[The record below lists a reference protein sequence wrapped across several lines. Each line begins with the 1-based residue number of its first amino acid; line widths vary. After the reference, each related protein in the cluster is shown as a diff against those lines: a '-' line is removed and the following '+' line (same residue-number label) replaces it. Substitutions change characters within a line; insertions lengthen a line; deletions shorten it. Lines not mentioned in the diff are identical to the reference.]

1 MIDCNTPLEVLKRV
15 FGYERFHPLQEK
27 AIAHVLGGRDALV
40 LLPTGGGKSL
50 CFQVPALCREGLTLV
65 VSPLV
70 SLMRDQVESLKAEG
84 VAAACLNSAQDPDE
98 AAEVLRRLS
107 LGSLKLLYVSP
118 ERIFAG
124 QGLERIRSWNV
135 SLVAVDEAH
144 CISFWGHDFRPE
156 YTKLGALR
164 EILPGVPLVALPA
177 TADPAIRRDILS
189 QLAIPEDS
197 VFQDSFDRPNL
208 RLSVLPGQRKFERLR
223 IFLADRRGQAGI
235 VYCLSR
241 AATEDLAGKLSGA
254 GFKAEAYHAGLDAG
268 LRHRV
273 QDSFLRDETQIVCA
287 TVAFGMGIDKSNV
300 RWVVHWNLPKNLESF
315 YQEIGRAGRDGL
327 PADTALFYSY
337 ADVAQQLKFL
347 DEASPERRELLAAK
361 LERMKQYAEAKVCRR
376 RVLLSYFGETVEKD
390 CCNCDVCEHPP
401 ETFAG
406 TVTAQNLLS
415 AVYRTGGK
423 ATLRQCAL
431 LLKGSF
437 AREITDH
444 GWQNLKT
451 FGAGRELKFEEW
463 MEYGSQLINGG
474 YIAVAYDRGMT
485 LRLTPLSSPVLK
497 GEKAVAVVRFVSFD
511 DRKAAA
517 VKTKTAA
524 AFDSDPELFERLK
537 AVRRKLA
544 DEHEVP
550 AYVIFSDKTLKDM
563 SAKKP
568 RTEVEFRRVHGVG
581 ETKAEAYGSVFL
593 RAVAEWLDSIS

>member
-1 MIDCNTPLEVLKRV
+1 MSEPLEVLKRV
-15 FGYERFHPLQEK
+15 FGYEQFHPLQERV
-27 AIAHVLGGRDALV
+27 ISHVLAGRDALV
-40 LLPTGGGKSL
+40 LMPTGGGKSL

-65 VSPLV
+65 ISPLIA
-70 SLMRDQVESLKAEG
+70 LMRDQVEGLKANG
-84 VAAACLNSAQDPDE
+84 VAAACLNSAQTPEE
-98 AAEVLRRLS
+98 AGDVLGRIADRR
-107 LGSLKLLYVSP
+107 LKLLYISP
-118 ERIFAG
+118 EKLFSGATTGCLSRWG
-124 QGLERIRSWNV
+124 V

-156 YTKLGALR
+156 YTQLGRLR
-164 EILPGVPLVALPA
+164 QLLPGIPLIALTA
-177 TADPAIRRDILS
+177 TADPAIRADILT
-189 QLAIPEDS
+189 QLSIEESS
-197 VFQDSFDRPNL
+197 VFQSSFDRPNL
-208 RLSVLPGQRKFERLR
+208 HLAVLPGQKRFERLKE
-223 IFLADRRGQAGI
+223 FLSAHPNQTGI

-241 AATEDLAGKLSGA
+241 AATEDVAEKLRGL
-254 GFKAEAYHAGLDAG
+254 GYKADSYHAGLSTEARHGIQDA
-268 LRHRV
+268 
-273 QDSFLRDETQIVCA
+273 FLKDETTILCA
-287 TVAFGMGIDKSNV
+287 TVAFGMGIDKSNI
-300 RWVVHWNLPKNLESF
+300 RWVVHWNLPKNLEGF

-327 PADTALFYSY
+327 PADTLLFYSY

-401 ETFAG
+401 ETFDG
-406 TVTAQNLLS
+406 TVTAQKLLS